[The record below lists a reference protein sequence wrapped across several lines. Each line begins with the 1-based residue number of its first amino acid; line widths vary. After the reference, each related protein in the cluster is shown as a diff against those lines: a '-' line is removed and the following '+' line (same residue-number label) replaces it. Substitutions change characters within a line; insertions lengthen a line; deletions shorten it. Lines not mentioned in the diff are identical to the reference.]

1 MAVQV
6 CRVTPQE
13 VKSEL
18 DRGERVVLVD
28 VRQPGSY
35 ESSPYEIPGAIR
47 IPPDQVEEMYGSLP
61 RDARIV
67 TFCT

>member
-1 MAVQV
+1 MEVQV

-13 VKSEL
+13 VKAEQ

-28 VRQPGSY
+28 VRQPGAY

-47 IPPDQVEEMYGSLP
+47 ISPDQVEQRYGSLP
-61 RDARIV
+61 RDTRIV